1 MKNFPKFYQ
10 IIDDVSWL
18 PKLLPVGVKLVQLRI
33 KDKPIDNVRR
43 QIIEAKALC
52 EQAGCQ
58 LVVNDYWQLAIEL
71 GCDYLHLGQE
81 DIAEAD
87 IEQIKSA
94 GVRLGI
100 STHSHE
106 ELDVALSVNPDYIAL
121 GPVYETTL
129 KKMPWQ
135 PQGLDRVREWKQ
147 KINDVDESIP
157 LIGIG
162 GLTIER
168 AEGVYKA
175 GADCISVV
183 SDVLMND
190 NPESRL
196 KQWLEMAQ

>member
-18 PKLLPVGVKLVQLRI
+18 PRLLPVGVKLVQLRI
-33 KDKPIDNVRR
+33 KDKPIDNVRH

-58 LVVNDYWQLAIEL
+58 LVVNDYWQLVIEL

-81 DIAEAD
+81 DLAEAD

-196 KQWLEMAQ
+196 KQWLEIAQ

>member
-10 IIDDVSWL
+10 IIDNVSWL
-18 PKLLPVGVKLVQLRI
+18 PRLLPVGVKLVQLRI
-33 KDKPIDNVRR
+33 KDKPIDNVRH
-43 QIIEAKALC
+43 QIIEAKELC

-81 DIAEAD
+81 DLAEAD

-106 ELDVALSVNPDYIAL
+106 ELDVALSVNPNYIAL

-196 KQWLEMAQ
+196 RQWLEMAQ

>member
-1 MKNFPKFYQ
+1 MA
-10 IIDDVSWL
+10 WL
-18 PKLLPVGVKLVQLRI
+18 PRLLPVGLKLVQLRI
-33 KDKPIDNVRR
+33 KNKSIDSVRT
-43 QIIEAKALC
+43 QIIQAKALC
-52 EQAGCQ
+52 EQANCQ

-81 DIAEAD
+81 DLAEAN

-94 GVRLGI
+94 GIKIGI
-100 STHSHE
+100 STHNHE
-106 ELDVALSVNPDYIAL
+106 ELKTALAVNPDYIAL

-135 PQGLDRVREWKQ
+135 PQGLARVSEWKQ
-147 KINDVDESIP
+147 IIDNFDDSIP

-168 AEGVYKA
+168 AKGVYDA

-183 SDVLMND
+183 SDVLMNEH
-190 NPESRL
+190 PEARL
-196 KQWLEMAQ
+196 AKWLSL